1 VVAAAAGVA
10 ADRAIKEIG
19 VGVLKQ
25 LWVQVLL
32 AMLAGIALGHWWP
45 TLGADMKPLG
55 DAFIALIRMLI
66 APVIFCTVVHGVAAM
81 NDMRRVGRVA
91 LKALIYF
98 EVITTLALVLALIAV
113 NVLRPG
119 AGMHVAAHALDAQAV
134 SQYTAKAHAQG
145 VAQFLLDLIPTTFVD
160 AFAHT
165 EVLPV
170 LFVSVLFAAGLAA
183 CGERGRPVQELIE
196 SVRDV
201 FFRLVGI
208 VMWVAPL
215 GAFGSM
221 AFTVGRFG
229 TDSLIA
235 LVRLI
240 LTLYGVSAVFVIV
253 VFGAV
258 SWWCGFSL
266 WRLMGYLREEIVIV
280 AATTS
285 TETVL
290 PQLMRKLRALGCED
304 TVVGLV
310 VPTGYSFNLDGTCL
324 YLATVVVFLAQATDT
339 PLGLSDQ
346 LIILAVLLLTSK
358 GAAGVA
364 GAAFIVLAAT
374 LGSVGSI
381 PVASIALVLGIH
393 RLLAEALTFV
403 NLLGNSL
410 ATIVVARWEGA
421 LDREVLQRQI
431 GRHPVPA
438 NRERKS

>member
-1 VVAAAAGVA
+1 MLL
-10 ADRAIKEIG
+10 R
-19 VGVLKQ
+19 Q

-32 AMLAGIALGHWWP
+32 ATLAGIALGHWWP
-45 TLGADMKPLG
+45 QLGADMKPLG
-55 DAFIALIRMLI
+55 DAFIALVRMLI

-98 EVITTLALVLALIAV
+98 EVITTLALVIALSAV

-119 AGMHVAAHALDAQAV
+119 SGMHVIASSLDVQAV

-145 VAQFLLDLIPTTFVD
+145 VAQFLLDIIPATFVD
-160 AFAHT
+160 AFTRT
-165 EVLPV
+165 EVLPA

-183 CGERGRPVQELIE
+183 CGERGKPVRELIDSARE
-196 SVRDV
+196 V
-201 FFRLVGI
+201 FFRLVGF

-229 TDSLIA
+229 TGSLVA
-235 LVRLI
+235 LGRLI
-240 LTLYGVSAVFVIV
+240 LTLYGVSAVFVIL

-258 SWWCGFSL
+258 SWWCGISL
-266 WRLMGYLREEIVIV
+266 WRLLRYIREEIVIV

-290 PQLMRKLRALGCED
+290 PQLMRKLRALGCEEA
-304 TVVGLV
+304 VVGLV

-339 PLGLSDQ
+339 PLGLAAQ
-346 LIILAVLLLTSK
+346 LTILAVLLLTSK

-364 GAAFIVLAAT
+364 GAAFVVLAAT

-403 NLLGNSL
+403 NLVGNCL

-421 LDREVLQRQI
+421 LDHELLQRQI
-431 GRHPVPA
+431 GRRAAHTL
-438 NRERKS
+438 ETKT

>member
-1 VVAAAAGVA
+1 MTSDPAMTPPPARM
-10 ADRAIKEIG
+10 RAP
-19 VGVLKQ
+19 LYRQ

-32 AMLAGIALGHWWP
+32 ATLAGIALGHWRP
-45 TLGADMKPLG
+45 KLGADMKPLG
-55 DAFIALIRMLI
+55 DAFVALVRMLI

-98 EVITTLALVLALIAV
+98 EVITTVALLMALAAV
-113 NVLRPG
+113 NVLKPG
-119 AGMHVAAHALDAQAV
+119 SGMHVAANALDAAAV

-145 VAQFLLDLIPTTFVD
+145 VAQFLLDLIPATFVD

-170 LFVSVLFAAGLAA
+170 LLVSVLFAAGLAA
-183 CGERGRPVQELIE
+183 CGERGKPVKDVID
-196 SVRDV
+196 SVREV
-201 FFRLVGI
+201 FFRIVGL

-229 TDSLIA
+229 TDSLVA
-235 LVRLI
+235 LGRLI
-240 LTLYGVSAVFVIV
+240 LTLYGVSALFVMV

-258 SWWCGFSL
+258 SWWCGVSL
-266 WRLMGYLREEIVIV
+266 WRLLGYIREEIVIV

-339 PLGLSDQ
+339 PLGLGGQ
-346 LIILAVLLLTSK
+346 LTILAVLLLTSK

-364 GAAFIVLAAT
+364 GAAFVVLAAT

-403 NLLGNSL
+403 NLVGNCL
-410 ATIVVARWEGA
+410 ATLVVARWEGS
-421 LDREVLQRQI
+421 LDHEVLQRQI
-431 GRHPVPA
+431 GR
-438 NRERKS
+438 RR

>member
-1 VVAAAAGVA
+1 MFF
-10 ADRAIKEIG
+10 R
-19 VGVLKQ
+19 Q

-32 AMLAGIALGHWWP
+32 ATLAGIVLGHWWP
-45 TLGADMKPLG
+45 QLGADMKPLG
-55 DAFIALIRMLI
+55 DAFIALVRMLI

-98 EVITTLALVLALIAV
+98 EVITTLALVLALTAV
-113 NVLRPG
+113 NLLRPG
-119 AGMHVAAHALDAQAV
+119 AGMHVVAGALDAQAV

-145 VAQFLLDLIPTTFVD
+145 VAQFLLDIIPATFVD
-160 AFAHT
+160 AFTRT

-183 CGERGRPVQELIE
+183 CGERGKPVKELID
-196 SVRDV
+196 SVREV
-201 FFRLVGI
+201 FFRLVGF
-208 VMWVAPL
+208 VMWAAPL

-229 TDSLIA
+229 TGSLVA
-235 LVRLI
+235 LGRLI
-240 LTLYGVSAVFVIV
+240 LTLYGVSALFVV
-253 VFGAV
+253 TVFGAV
-258 SWWCGFSL
+258 SWWCGISL
-266 WRLMGYLREEIVIV
+266 WRLLGYIREEIVIV

-339 PLGLSDQ
+339 TLGLAGQ
-346 LIILAVLLLTSK
+346 LTILAVLLLTSK

-364 GAAFIVLAAT
+364 GAAFVVLAAT

-403 NLLGNSL
+403 NLVGNSL

-421 LDREVLQRQI
+421 LDQELLQRQI
-431 GRHPVPA
+431 GRRTAHTME
-438 NRERKS
+438 NRT

>member
-1 VVAAAAGVA
+1 MIF
-10 ADRAIKEIG
+10 R
-19 VGVLKQ
+19 Q
-25 LWVQVLL
+25 LWVQVLV
-32 AMLAGIALGHWWP
+32 ATVAGVALGHWWP
-45 TLGADMKPLG
+45 RLGADMKPLG

-66 APVIFCTVVHGVAAM
+66 APVIFCTVVHGVAAV

-91 LKALIYF
+91 LKALLYF
-98 EVITTLALVLALIAV
+98 EVVTTLALALALAAV
-113 NVLRPG
+113 NLLRPG
-119 AGMHVAAHALDAQAV
+119 SGMHVIAGALDVQAV

-145 VAQFLLDLIPTTFVD
+145 VAQFLLDIIPATFVD
-160 AFAHT
+160 AFART

-170 LFVSVLFAAGLAA
+170 LLVSVLFAAGLAA
-183 CGERGRPVQELIE
+183 CGERGKPLHAVIDG
-196 SVRDV
+196 VREV
-201 FFRLVGI
+201 FFRIVGF
-208 VMWVAPL
+208 VMWLAPL

-221 AFTVGRFG
+221 AFTIGRFG
-229 TDSLIA
+229 TGSLAA
-235 LVRLI
+235 LGRLI
-240 LTLYGVSAVFVIV
+240 LTLYGVSALFVIV

-258 SWWCGFSL
+258 AWWCGISL
-266 WRLMGYLREEIVIV
+266 WRLLGYLRDEIVVV

-290 PQLMRKLRALGCED
+290 PQLIRKLRALGCDEA
-304 TVVGLV
+304 VVGLV

-339 PLGLSDQ
+339 PLGLAGQ
-346 LIILAVLLLTSK
+346 LSILAVLLLTSK

-364 GAAFIVLAAT
+364 GAAFVVLAAT

-403 NLLGNSL
+403 NLVGNAL

-421 LDREVLQRQI
+421 LDHEVLQRQI
-431 GRHPVPA
+431 GRPA
-438 NRERKS
+438 LKLKETPI

>member
-1 VVAAAAGVA
+1 MLL
-10 ADRAIKEIG
+10 R
-19 VGVLKQ
+19 Q

-32 AMLAGIALGHWWP
+32 ATLAGIVLGHWWP
-45 TLGADMKPLG
+45 QLGADMKPLG
-55 DAFIALIRMLI
+55 DAFVALVRMLI

-91 LKALIYF
+91 LKALLYF
-98 EVITTLALVLALIAV
+98 EVITTLALVIALTAV
-113 NVLRPG
+113 NLLQPG
-119 AGMHVAAHALDAQAV
+119 SGMHVVASSLDVQAV

-145 VAQFLLDLIPTTFVD
+145 VAPFLLDIIPATFVE
-160 AFAHT
+160 AFTRT

-183 CGERGRPVQELIE
+183 CGERGSALKEVIDSARE
-196 SVRDV
+196 V
-201 FFRLVGI
+201 FFRLVGF

-229 TDSLIA
+229 TGSLVA
-235 LVRLI
+235 LGRLI
-240 LTLYGVSAVFVIV
+240 LTLYGVSALFVMV

-258 SWWCGFSL
+258 SWWCGISL
-266 WRLMGYLREEIVIV
+266 WRLLRYLREEIVIV

-290 PQLMRKLRALGCED
+290 PQLMRKLRALGCEEA
-304 TVVGLV
+304 VVGLV

-339 PLGLSDQ
+339 PLGLAGQ
-346 LIILAVLLLTSK
+346 LTILAVLLLTSK

-403 NLLGNSL
+403 NLVGNAL

-421 LDREVLQRQI
+421 LDRDALQRQI
-431 GRHPVPA
+431 GRRTPQ
-438 NRERKS
+438 

>member
-1 VVAAAAGVA
+1 VAVF
-10 ADRAIKEIG
+10 KS
-19 VGVLKQ
+19 

-45 TLGADMKPLG
+45 ALGADMKPLG
-55 DAFIALIRMLI
+55 DAFIALVRMLI

-98 EVITTLALVLALIAV
+98 EVITTLALVLAMAAV
-113 NVLRPG
+113 NLLKPG
-119 AGMHVAAHALDAQAV
+119 AGMHVVATGLDVQAV

-145 VAQFLLDLIPTTFVD
+145 VVQFLLDLIPATFMD
-160 AFAHT
+160 AFTHT

-183 CGERGRPVQELIE
+183 CGERGKAVTEVIDG
-196 SVRDV
+196 VREV
-201 FFRLVGI
+201 FFRLVGFI
-208 VMWVAPL
+208 MWVAPL

-229 TDSLIA
+229 TGSLIA
-235 LVRLI
+235 LGRLI

-258 SWWCGFSL
+258 SFWCGISL
-266 WRLMGYLREEIVIV
+266 WRLLGFIREEIVIV

-290 PQLMRKLRALGCED
+290 PQLMRKLRALGCEE

-339 PLGLSDQ
+339 ALGPAAQ
-346 LIILAVLLLTSK
+346 LTILAVLLLTSK

-364 GAAFIVLAAT
+364 GAAFVVLAAT
-374 LGSVGSI
+374 LSSVSSI

-403 NLLGNSL
+403 NLVGNTL
-410 ATIVVARWEGA
+410 ATIVVAQWEGA
-421 LDREVLQRQI
+421 LDHEVLKRYV
-431 GRHPVPA
+431 GRRPP
-438 NRERKS
+438 SS

>member
-1 VVAAAAGVA
+1 MRVF
-10 ADRAIKEIG
+10 
-19 VGVLKQ
+19 KQ

-32 AMLAGIALGHWWP
+32 ATLAGIALGYWRP
-45 TLGADMKPLG
+45 KLGADMKPLG

-98 EVITTLALVLALIAV
+98 EVITSVALVLALVAV
-113 NVLRPG
+113 NVLKPG
-119 AGMHVAAHALDAQAV
+119 TGMHVVASTLDVQAV
-134 SQYTAKAHAQG
+134 SQYIVKAHSQG
-145 VAQFLLDLIPTTFVD
+145 VAQFLLDIIPATFVD

-170 LFVSVLFAAGLAA
+170 LLVSVLFAAGLAA
-183 CGERGRPVQELIE
+183 CGERGRAVKDVID
-196 SVRDV
+196 SVREV
-201 FFRLVGI
+201 FFRIVGF

-215 GAFGSM
+215 GAFGAM

-229 TDSLIA
+229 TGSLVA
-235 LVRLI
+235 LGRLI
-240 LTLYGVSAVFVIV
+240 LTLYGVSAVFVVV

-258 SWWCGFSL
+258 SWWCGISL
-266 WRLMGYLREEIVIV
+266 WRLLRYIREEIVIV

-290 PQLMRKLRALGCED
+290 PQVMRKMRALGCED

-339 PLGLSDQ
+339 PLGLTEQ
-346 LIILAVLLLTSK
+346 LTILAVLLLTSK

-364 GAAFIVLAAT
+364 GAAFVVLAAT
-374 LGSVGSI
+374 LGSVGTI

-403 NLLGNSL
+403 NLVGNCL

-421 LDREVLQRQI
+421 LDERVLQGQI
-431 GRHPVPA
+431 GRGRVA
-438 NRERKS
+438 

>member
-1 VVAAAAGVA
+1 MAL
-10 ADRAIKEIG
+10 
-19 VGVLKQ
+19 LKQ

-32 AMLAGIALGHWWP
+32 ATIAGIAVGHWWP
-45 TLGADMKPLG
+45 QGGADMKPLG
-55 DAFIALIRMLI
+55 DAFIALVRMLI

-98 EVITTLALVLALIAV
+98 EVITSLALLIALAAV
-113 NVLRPG
+113 NLLKPG
-119 AGMHVAAHALDAQAV
+119 VGMHVAAAALDQQAV

-145 VAQFLLDLIPTTFVD
+145 VAQFLLDIIPSTFVD

-183 CGERGRPVQELIE
+183 CGERARPVQDVIDNLRE
-196 SVRDV
+196 V
-201 FFRLVGI
+201 FFRIVGF

-221 AFTVGRFG
+221 AFTIGRFG
-229 TDSLIA
+229 TSSLVA
-235 LVRLI
+235 LGRLI
-240 LTLYGVSAVFVIV
+240 LTLYGVSAIFVIV

-258 SWWCGFSL
+258 SWWCGISL
-266 WRLMGYLREEIVIV
+266 WRLLAYIREEIVIV

-290 PQLMRKLRALGCED
+290 PQVIRKMRALGCEE

-339 PLGLSDQ
+339 SLNLSAQ
-346 LIILAVLLLTSK
+346 LTILAVLLLTSK

-364 GAAFIVLAAT
+364 GAAFVVLAAT

-403 NLLGNSL
+403 NLVGNCL

-421 LDREVLQRQI
+421 LDRDVLQRQI
-431 GRHPVPA
+431 GRGLP
-438 NRERKS
+438 

>member
-1 VVAAAAGVA
+1 MT
-10 ADRAIKEIG
+10 IF
-19 VGVLKQ
+19 KQ

-32 AMLAGIALGHWWP
+32 ATLAGIALGHWWP
-45 TLGADMKPLG
+45 MLGADMKPLG

-91 LKALIYF
+91 LKALVYF
-98 EVITTLALVLALIAV
+98 EVITSVALVLALAAV
-113 NVLRPG
+113 NILKPG
-119 AGMHVAAHALDAQAV
+119 AGMHVAVNTLDVQAV
-134 SQYTAKAHAQG
+134 SQYTARAHAQG
-145 VAQFLLDLIPTTFVD
+145 VAQFLLDIIPATFVD
-160 AFAHT
+160 AFART

-170 LFVSVLFAAGLAA
+170 LLVSVLFAAGLAA
-183 CGERGRPVQELIE
+183 CGERGRAVQDVID
-196 SVRDV
+196 SVREV
-201 FFRLVGI
+201 FFRIVGL

-215 GAFGSM
+215 GAFGAM

-229 TDSLIA
+229 TGSLVA
-235 LVRLI
+235 LGRLI
-240 LTLYGVSAVFVIV
+240 LTLYGVSALFVVV

-258 SWWCGFSL
+258 SWWCGISL
-266 WRLMGYLREEIVIV
+266 WRLLGYIREEIVIV

-290 PQLMRKLRALGCED
+290 PQVMRKMRALGCED

-339 PLGLSDQ
+339 PLGVAGQ
-346 LIILAVLLLTSK
+346 LTILAVLLLTSK

-364 GAAFIVLAAT
+364 GAAFVVLAAT
-374 LGSVGSI
+374 LGSVGTI
-381 PVASIALVLGIH
+381 PIASIALVLGIH

-403 NLLGNSL
+403 NLVGNCL

-421 LDREVLQRQI
+421 LDQRQLQRQI
-431 GRHPVPA
+431 GRGTVA
-438 NRERKS
+438 ATVESGA

>member
-1 VVAAAAGVA
+1 M
-10 ADRAIKEIG
+10 RIF
-19 VGVLKQ
+19 KQ

-32 AMLAGIALGHWWP
+32 ATLAGIALGYWRP
-45 TLGADMKPLG
+45 KLGAEMKPLG

-98 EVITTLALVLALIAV
+98 EVITSVALLLALVAV
-113 NVLRPG
+113 NVLKPG
-119 AGMHVAAHALDAQAV
+119 TGMHVVASTLDVQAV
-134 SQYTAKAHAQG
+134 SQYIVKAHSQG
-145 VAQFLLDLIPTTFVD
+145 VAQFLLDIIPATFVD

-170 LFVSVLFAAGLAA
+170 LLVSVLFAAGLAA
-183 CGERGRPVQELIE
+183 CGERGQAVKDVID
-196 SVRDV
+196 SVREV
-201 FFRLVGI
+201 FFRIVGF

-215 GAFGSM
+215 GAFGAM

-229 TDSLIA
+229 TGSLVA
-235 LVRLI
+235 LGRLI
-240 LTLYGVSAVFVIV
+240 LTLYGVSAIFVVV

-258 SWWCGFSL
+258 SWWCGISL
-266 WRLMGYLREEIVIV
+266 WRLLRYIREEIVIV

-290 PQLMRKLRALGCED
+290 PQVMRKMRALGCED

-339 PLGLSDQ
+339 PLGLTEQ
-346 LIILAVLLLTSK
+346 LTILAVLLLTSK

-364 GAAFIVLAAT
+364 GAAFVVLAAT
-374 LGSVGSI
+374 LGSVGTI

-403 NLLGNSL
+403 NLVGNCL

-421 LDREVLQRQI
+421 LDERVLQGQI
-431 GRHPVPA
+431 GRGRVA
-438 NRERKS
+438 

>member
-1 VVAAAAGVA
+1 MFL
-10 ADRAIKEIG
+10 R
-19 VGVLKQ
+19 Q

-32 AMLAGIALGHWWP
+32 ATLAGIVLGHWWP
-45 TLGADMKPLG
+45 QLGADLKPLG
-55 DAFIALIRMLI
+55 DAFIALVRMLI

-91 LKALIYF
+91 LKALVWF
-98 EVITTLALVLALIAV
+98 EAITTLALVFALVAV
-113 NVLRPG
+113 NLLRPG
-119 AGMHVAAHALDAQAV
+119 SGMHVVASALDVQTV

-145 VAQFLLDLIPTTFVD
+145 IAQFLLDIIPATFME
-160 AFAHT
+160 AFTRT

-183 CGERGRPVQELIE
+183 CGDRGRPVTDLID
-196 SVRDV
+196 SVREV
-201 FFRLVGI
+201 FFRLVGF

-229 TDSLIA
+229 TGSLVA
-235 LVRLI
+235 LGRLI
-240 LTLYGVSAVFVIV
+240 LTLYGVSAVFVVV

-258 SWWCGFSL
+258 SWWCGISL
-266 WRLMGYLREEIVIV
+266 WRLLGYLREEIIIV

-290 PQLMRKLRALGCED
+290 PQLMRKLRALGCEE

-339 PLGLSDQ
+339 PLALAGQ
-346 LIILAVLLLTSK
+346 LTILAVLLLTSK

-364 GAAFIVLAAT
+364 GAAFVVLAGT

-381 PVASIALVLGIH
+381 PVSAIALVLGIH

-403 NLLGNSL
+403 NLIGNCL
-410 ATIVVARWEGA
+410 ATLVVARWEGA
-421 LDREVLQRQI
+421 LDREMLQRRV
-431 GRHPVPA
+431 GRRALHA
-438 NRERKS
+438 LESGT

>member
-1 VVAAAAGVA
+1 M
-10 ADRAIKEIG
+10 KEIG

-45 TLGADMKPLG
+45 KLGADMKPLG

-98 EVITTLALVLALIAV
+98 EVITTLALVLALVAV

-119 AGMHVAAHALDAQAV
+119 AGMHVAAHSLDAQAV

-145 VAQFLLDLIPTTFVD
+145 VAQFLLEIIPTTFVD

-183 CGERGRPVQELIE
+183 CGERGRPVQELID
-196 SVRDV
+196 SVREV

-229 TDSLIA
+229 TDSLVA
-235 LVRLI
+235 LARLI

-258 SWWCGFSL
+258 SWWCGISL
-266 WRLMGYLREEIVIV
+266 WRLMGYIREEIVIV

-339 PLGLSDQ
+339 TLGLSDQ
-346 LIILAVLLLTSK
+346 LIILGVLLLTSK

-364 GAAFIVLAAT
+364 GAAFVVLAAT

-403 NLLGNSL
+403 NLVGNSL

-421 LDREVLQRQI
+421 LEQDVLQRQI
-431 GRHPVPA
+431 GRHALPA
-438 NRERKS
+438 LKETK

>member
-1 VVAAAAGVA
+1 MAVF
-10 ADRAIKEIG
+10 
-19 VGVLKQ
+19 KQ

-32 AMLAGIALGHWWP
+32 ATLAGIALGHWDP
-45 TLGADMKPLG
+45 KLGADMKPLG
-55 DAFIALIRMLI
+55 DAFVALVRMLI
-66 APVIFCTVVHGVAAM
+66 APVIFCTVVHGVSAM

-91 LKALIYF
+91 LKALVYF
-98 EVITTLALVLALIAV
+98 EVITTVALVVALTAV
-113 NVLRPG
+113 NLLKPG
-119 AGMHVAAHALDAQAV
+119 AGMHVAANALDIQSV

-145 VAQFLLDLIPTTFVD
+145 VAQFLLDIIPSTFVD

-183 CGERGRPVQELIE
+183 CGERGKPVKDLIDG
-196 SVRDV
+196 VREV
-201 FFRLVGI
+201 FFRIVGL

-215 GAFGSM
+215 GAFGSI

-229 TDSLIA
+229 TGSLVA
-235 LVRLI
+235 LGRLI
-240 LTLYGVSAVFVIV
+240 LTLYGVSALFVVV

-258 SWWCGFSL
+258 SWWCGISL
-266 WRLMGYLREEIVIV
+266 WRLLVYIRDEIVIV

-290 PQLMRKLRALGCED
+290 PQVIRKMRALGCED

-339 PLGLSDQ
+339 PLDLSAQ
-346 LIILAVLLLTSK
+346 LVILAVLLLTSK

-364 GAAFIVLAAT
+364 GAAFVVLAAT
-374 LGSVGSI
+374 LGSVGNI

-403 NLLGNSL
+403 NLVGNCL

-421 LDREVLQRQI
+421 LDREALLRHI
-431 GRHPVPA
+431 GRQ
-438 NRERKS
+438 ST

>member
-1 VVAAAAGVA
+1 MFF
-10 ADRAIKEIG
+10 R
-19 VGVLKQ
+19 Q

-32 AMLAGIALGHWWP
+32 ATLAGIALGHWWP
-45 TLGADMKPLG
+45 QFGAAMKPLG
-55 DAFIALIRMLI
+55 DAFIALVRMLI
-66 APVIFCTVVHGVAAM
+66 APVIFCTVVHGVTAM

-98 EVITTLALVLALIAV
+98 EVITTLALVMALTAV

-119 AGMHVAAHALDAQAV
+119 SGMHVIASALDVQAV

-145 VAQFLLDLIPTTFVD
+145 VAQFLLDIIPATFVD
-160 AFAHT
+160 AFTRT

-170 LFVSVLFAAGLAA
+170 LFVSVLFAAALAA
-183 CGERGRPVQELIE
+183 CGERGKPLEELID
-196 SVRDV
+196 SVREV
-201 FFRLVGI
+201 FFRLVGL

-229 TDSLIA
+229 TGSLVA
-235 LVRLI
+235 LGRLI
-240 LTLYGVSAVFVIV
+240 LTLYAVSALFVVI

-258 SWWCGFSL
+258 SWWCGISL
-266 WRLMGYLREEIVIV
+266 WRLLGYIREEIVIV

-324 YLATVVVFLAQATDT
+324 YLGTVVVFLAQATDT
-339 PLGLSDQ
+339 PLGLGGQ
-346 LIILAVLLLTSK
+346 LTLLAVLLLTSK

-364 GAAFIVLAAT
+364 GAAFVVLAAT
-374 LGSVGSI
+374 IGSVGSI

-403 NLLGNSL
+403 NLVGNSL

-421 LDREVLQRQI
+421 LDQELLQRQI
-431 GRHPVPA
+431 GRHTA
-438 NRERKS
+438 RITETGT

>member
-1 VVAAAAGVA
+1 MA
-10 ADRAIKEIG
+10 
-19 VGVLKQ
+19 LFKQ

-32 AMLAGIALGHWWP
+32 ATLAGIALGHWWP
-45 TLGADMKPLG
+45 QLGADMKPLG

-98 EVITTLALVLALIAV
+98 EVITSLALVLALVAV
-113 NVLRPG
+113 NVLKPG
-119 AGMHVAAHALDAQAV
+119 SGMHVAANALDVQAV
-134 SQYTAKAHAQG
+134 SQYTARAHAQG
-145 VAQFLLDLIPTTFVD
+145 VAQFLLDIIPATFVD

-165 EVLPV
+165 EVPPV
-170 LFVSVLFAAGLAA
+170 LLVSVLFAAGLAA
-183 CGERGRPVQELIE
+183 CGERGRAVKEVIDSARE
-196 SVRDV
+196 V
-201 FFRLVGI
+201 FFRIVGL

-229 TDSLIA
+229 TGSLVA
-235 LVRLI
+235 LGRLI
-240 LTLYGVSAVFVIV
+240 LTLYGVSALFVVV

-258 SWWCGFSL
+258 SWWCGISL
-266 WRLMGYLREEIVIV
+266 WRLLRYIREEIVIV

-290 PQLMRKLRALGCED
+290 PQVMRKMRALGCED

-339 PLGLSDQ
+339 ALGLAAQ
-346 LIILAVLLLTSK
+346 LTILAVLLVTSK

-364 GAAFIVLAAT
+364 GAAFVVLAAT
-374 LGSVGSI
+374 LASVGTI

-403 NLLGNSL
+403 NLVGNCL

-421 LDREVLQRQI
+421 LDRDALQRQI
-431 GRHPVPA
+431 GRGAAATVESRA
-438 NRERKS
+438 

>member
-1 VVAAAAGVA
+1 MTSDLAMTPAPVRVPLY
-10 ADRAIKEIG
+10 R
-19 VGVLKQ
+19 Q

-32 AMLAGIALGHWWP
+32 ATLAGIALGHWRP
-45 TLGADMKPLG
+45 QLGADMKPLG

-98 EVITTLALVLALIAV
+98 EVITTVALLMALAAV
-113 NVLRPG
+113 NLVKPG
-119 AGMHVAAHALDAQAV
+119 AGMHVAANALDAAAV

-145 VAQFLLDLIPTTFVD
+145 VAQFLLDLIPATFVD

-170 LFVSVLFAAGLAA
+170 LLVSVLFAAGLAA
-183 CGERGRPVQELIE
+183 CGERGKPVQEVIDG
-196 SVRDV
+196 VREV
-201 FFRLVGI
+201 FFRIVGL

-221 AFTVGRFG
+221 AFTVGHFG
-229 TDSLIA
+229 TGSLVA
-235 LVRLI
+235 LGRLI
-240 LTLYGVSAVFVIV
+240 LTLYGISALFVIV

-258 SWWCGFSL
+258 SWWCGVSL
-266 WRLMGYLREEIVIV
+266 WRLLGYIREEIVIV

-339 PLGLSDQ
+339 PLGLAGQ
-346 LIILAVLLLTSK
+346 LTILAVLLLTSK

-364 GAAFIVLAAT
+364 GAAFVVLAAT
-374 LGSVGSI
+374 LGAVGSI

-403 NLLGNSL
+403 NLVGNCL
-410 ATIVVARWEGA
+410 ATLVVARWEGS
-421 LDREVLQRQI
+421 LDHEVLQRQI
-431 GRHPVPA
+431 GRRP
-438 NRERKS
+438 

>member
-1 VVAAAAGVA
+1 MTSDPATAPVPA
-10 ADRAIKEIG
+10 RTP
-19 VGVLKQ
+19 LYRQ

-32 AMLAGIALGHWWP
+32 ATIAGIALGHWRP
-45 TLGADMKPLG
+45 KLGADMKPLG
-55 DAFIALIRMLI
+55 DAFIALVRMLI

-98 EVITTLALVLALIAV
+98 EVITTLALLMALAAV
-113 NVLRPG
+113 NLFKPG
-119 AGMHVAAHALDAQAV
+119 AGMHVAANALDAAAV

-145 VAQFLLDLIPTTFVD
+145 VAQFLLDLIPATFVD
-160 AFAHT
+160 AFTHT

-170 LFVSVLFAAGLAA
+170 LVVSVLFAAGLAA
-183 CGERGRPVQELIE
+183 CGERGKPVKDVID
-196 SVRDV
+196 SVREV
-201 FFRLVGI
+201 FFRIVGL

-229 TDSLIA
+229 TDTLVA
-235 LVRLI
+235 LGRLI
-240 LTLYGVSAVFVIV
+240 LTLYGVSALFVLV

-258 SWWCGFSL
+258 SWWCGVSL
-266 WRLMGYLREEIVIV
+266 WRLLGYIREEIVIV

-339 PLGLSDQ
+339 PLGLGGQ
-346 LIILAVLLLTSK
+346 LTILAVLLLTSK

-364 GAAFIVLAAT
+364 GAAFVVLAAT

-403 NLLGNSL
+403 NLVGNCL
-410 ATIVVARWEGA
+410 ATLVVARWEGS
-421 LDREVLQRQI
+421 LDHEVLQRQI
-431 GRHPVPA
+431 GRRP
-438 NRERKS
+438 

>member
-1 VVAAAAGVA
+1 MTNDPAMPPVPARTPLYG
-10 ADRAIKEIG
+10 
-19 VGVLKQ
+19 Q

-32 AMLAGIALGHWWP
+32 ATVAGIALGHWRP
-45 TLGADMKPLG
+45 KLGADMKPLG
-55 DAFIALIRMLI
+55 DAFVALVRMLI

-98 EVITTLALVLALIAV
+98 EVITTVALLMALAAV
-113 NVLRPG
+113 NLFKPG
-119 AGMHVAAHALDAQAV
+119 AGMHVAANALDAAAV

-145 VAQFLLDLIPTTFVD
+145 VAQFLLDLIPATFVD
-160 AFAHT
+160 AFTHT

-170 LFVSVLFAAGLAA
+170 LVVSVLFAAGLAA
-183 CGERGRPVQELIE
+183 CGERGKPVKDVID
-196 SVRDV
+196 SVREV
-201 FFRLVGI
+201 FFRIVGL

-221 AFTVGRFG
+221 AYTVGRFG
-229 TDSLIA
+229 TDTLVA
-235 LVRLI
+235 LGRLI
-240 LTLYGVSAVFVIV
+240 LTLYGVSALFVLV

-258 SWWCGFSL
+258 SWWCGVSL
-266 WRLMGYLREEIVIV
+266 WRLLGYIREEIVIV

-339 PLGLSDQ
+339 PLALGGQ
-346 LIILAVLLLTSK
+346 LTILAVLLLTSK

-364 GAAFIVLAAT
+364 GAAFVVLAAT

-403 NLLGNSL
+403 NLVGNCL
-410 ATIVVARWEGA
+410 ATLVVARWEGS

-431 GRHPVPA
+431 GRRPRRGGHSSVT
-438 NRERKS
+438 

>member
-1 VVAAAAGVA
+1 MGMAL
-10 ADRAIKEIG
+10 
-19 VGVLKQ
+19 LKQ

-32 AMLAGIALGHWWP
+32 ATLAGIALGHWWP
-45 TLGADMKPLG
+45 QLGADMKPLG
-55 DAFIALIRMLI
+55 DAFIALVRMLI
-66 APVIFCTVVHGVAAM
+66 APVIFCTVVHGVSAM

-91 LKALIYF
+91 LKALLYF
-98 EVITTLALVLALIAV
+98 ELITTLALIVALAAV
-113 NVLRPG
+113 NLLKPG
-119 AGMHVAAHALDAQAV
+119 AGMHVVAKALDVQSV

-145 VAQFLLDLIPTTFVD
+145 IAQFLLDIIPSTFVD

-170 LFVSVLFAAGLAA
+170 LFVSVLFAAALAA
-183 CGERGRPVQELIE
+183 CGERGKPLKDLIDSARE
-196 SVRDV
+196 V
-201 FFRLVGI
+201 FFRIVGL
-208 VMWVAPL
+208 VMWFAPL

-229 TDSLIA
+229 TDSLVA
-235 LVRLI
+235 LGRLI
-240 LTLYGVSAVFVIV
+240 LTLYGVSALFVMV

-258 SWWCGFSL
+258 SWWCGISL
-266 WRLMGYLREEIVIV
+266 WRLLGYIREEIVIV

-290 PQLMRKLRALGCED
+290 PQVIRKMRALGCED

-339 PLGLSDQ
+339 PLGLSGQ
-346 LIILAVLLLTSK
+346 LAILAVLLLTSK

-364 GAAFIVLAAT
+364 GAAFVVLAAT
-374 LGSVGSI
+374 LGSVGNI

-403 NLLGNSL
+403 NLVGNCL

-421 LDREVLQRQI
+421 LDREVLQRQV
-431 GRHPVPA
+431 GRH
-438 NRERKS
+438 

>member
-1 VVAAAAGVA
+1 MFL
-10 ADRAIKEIG
+10 R
-19 VGVLKQ
+19 Q

-32 AMLAGIALGHWWP
+32 ATLAGIVLGHWWP
-45 TLGADMKPLG
+45 QLGADLKPLG
-55 DAFIALIRMLI
+55 DAFIALVRMLI

-91 LKALIYF
+91 LKALVWF
-98 EVITTLALVLALIAV
+98 EAITTLALVFALVAV
-113 NVLRPG
+113 NLLRPG
-119 AGMHVAAHALDAQAV
+119 SGMHVVASALDVQTV

-145 VAQFLLDLIPTTFVD
+145 IAQFLLDIIPATFME
-160 AFAHT
+160 AFTRT

-183 CGERGRPVQELIE
+183 CGDRGRPVTDLID
-196 SVRDV
+196 SVREV
-201 FFRLVGI
+201 FFRLVGF

-229 TDSLIA
+229 TGSLVA
-235 LVRLI
+235 LGRLI
-240 LTLYGVSAVFVIV
+240 LTLYGVSAVFVVV

-258 SWWCGFSL
+258 SWWCGISL
-266 WRLMGYLREEIVIV
+266 WRLLGYLREEIIIV

-290 PQLMRKLRALGCED
+290 PQLMRKLRALGCEE

-339 PLGLSDQ
+339 PLALAGQ
-346 LIILAVLLLTSK
+346 LTILAVLLLTSK

-364 GAAFIVLAAT
+364 GAAFVVLAAT

-381 PVASIALVLGIH
+381 PVSAIALVLGIH

-403 NLLGNSL
+403 NLIGNCL
-410 ATIVVARWEGA
+410 ATLVVARWEGA
-421 LDREVLQRQI
+421 LDREMLQRRV
-431 GRHPVPA
+431 GRRALHA
-438 NRERKS
+438 LESGT

>member
-1 VVAAAAGVA
+1 MIPEPRPG
-10 ADRAIKEIG
+10 RPRFGILG
-19 VGVLKQ
+19 Q
-25 LWVQVLL
+25 LWFQVL
-32 AMLAGIALGHWWP
+32 AGTVLGVALGHFAP
-45 TLGADMKPLG
+45 ALGANMKPFG
-55 DAFIALIRMLI
+55 DAFIALVRMLI

-98 EVITTLALVLALIAV
+98 EAITTLALVLALAAV
-113 NVLRPG
+113 NLLKPG
-119 AGMHVAAHALDAQAV
+119 SGMHVATGALDAQAV

-145 VAQFLLDLIPTTFVD
+145 VAQFLLDVIPATFAE
-160 AFAHT
+160 AFTRT

-183 CGERGRPVQELIE
+183 SGERGRPAMAVIDSFRE
-196 SVRDV
+196 V
-201 FFRLVGI
+201 FFRLVGFI
-208 VMWVAPL
+208 MWVAPL

-229 TDSLIA
+229 TGSLVA
-235 LVRLI
+235 LARLI
-240 LTLYGVSAVFVIV
+240 LTLYGVSAVFVLV

-258 SWWCGFSL
+258 SWWCGISL
-266 WRLMGYLREEIVIV
+266 WRLMRYIREEIVIV

-290 PQLMRKLRALGCED
+290 PQLMRKLRALGCEEA
-304 TVVGLV
+304 VVGLV

-339 PLGLSDQ
+339 TLGLAGQ
-346 LIILAVLLLTSK
+346 LTILAVLLLTSK

-364 GAAFIVLAAT
+364 GAAFVVLAAT

-403 NLLGNSL
+403 NLVGNSL

-421 LDREVLQRQI
+421 LDEEVLQRQI
-431 GRHPVPA
+431 GR
-438 NRERKS
+438 

>member
-1 VVAAAAGVA
+1 MA
-10 ADRAIKEIG
+10 
-19 VGVLKQ
+19 LFKQ

-32 AMLAGIALGHWWP
+32 ATLAGIALGHWWP
-45 TLGADMKPLG
+45 RLGADMKPLG

-91 LKALIYF
+91 LKALVYF
-98 EVITTLALVLALIAV
+98 EVITSVALVLALAAV
-113 NVLRPG
+113 NIFKPG
-119 AGMHVAAHALDAQAV
+119 SGMHVVAQTLDVQAV
-134 SQYTAKAHAQG
+134 SQYTARAHAQG
-145 VAQFLLDLIPTTFVD
+145 VAQFFLDIIPATFVD

-170 LFVSVLFAAGLAA
+170 LLVSVLFAAGLAA
-183 CGERGRPVQELIE
+183 CGERGRPLQAVID
-196 SVRDV
+196 SVREV
-201 FFRLVGI
+201 FFRIVGF

-229 TDSLIA
+229 TGSLVA
-235 LVRLI
+235 LGRLI
-240 LTLYGVSAVFVIV
+240 LTLYGVSAVFVVV

-258 SWWCGFSL
+258 SWWCGISL
-266 WRLMGYLREEIVIV
+266 WRLLGYIREEIVIV

-290 PQLMRKLRALGCED
+290 PQVMRKMRALGCED

-339 PLGLSDQ
+339 PLGLAGQ
-346 LIILAVLLLTSK
+346 LTILAVLLLTSK

-364 GAAFIVLAAT
+364 GAAFVVLAAT
-374 LGSVGSI
+374 LGSVGTI

-403 NLLGNSL
+403 NLVGNCL

-421 LDREVLQRQI
+421 LDRGMLQGQI
-431 GRHPVPA
+431 GRRAVA
-438 NRERKS
+438 VTGEETRA

>member
-1 VVAAAAGVA
+1 MFL
-10 ADRAIKEIG
+10 R
-19 VGVLKQ
+19 Q

-32 AMLAGIALGHWWP
+32 ATLAGIVLGHGWP
-45 TLGADMKPLG
+45 QLGTDMKPLG
-55 DAFIALIRMLI
+55 DAFIALVRMLI

-98 EVITTLALVLALIAV
+98 EVITTLALVIALTAV
-113 NVLRPG
+113 NVLQPG
-119 AGMHVAAHALDAQAV
+119 SGMHVIASTLDVQAV

-145 VAQFLLDLIPTTFVD
+145 VAQFLLDIIPATFVD
-160 AFAHT
+160 AFTRT

-183 CGERGRPVQELIE
+183 CGERGKPVQEVID
-196 SVRDV
+196 SVREV
-201 FFRLVGI
+201 FFRLVGF
-208 VMWVAPL
+208 VMWAAPL

-229 TDSLIA
+229 TGSLVA
-235 LVRLI
+235 LGRLV

-258 SWWCGFSL
+258 SWWCGISL
-266 WRLMGYLREEIVIV
+266 WRLLRYIREEIVIV

-290 PQLMRKLRALGCED
+290 PQLMRKLRALGCEEA
-304 TVVGLV
+304 VVGLV

-339 PLGLSDQ
+339 PLGLGGQ
-346 LIILAVLLLTSK
+346 LVILAVLLLTSK

-364 GAAFIVLAAT
+364 GAAFVVLAAT
-374 LGSVGSI
+374 LGSVGTI
-381 PVASIALVLGIH
+381 PVGSIALVLGIH

-403 NLLGNSL
+403 NLVGNSL

-421 LDREVLQRQI
+421 LDEELLQRQI
-431 GRHPVPA
+431 GRRAVHTMET
-438 NRERKS
+438 RT

>member
-1 VVAAAAGVA
+1 MASAPA
-10 ADRAIKEIG
+10 RSP
-19 VGVLKQ
+19 LYRQ
-25 LWVQVLL
+25 LWLQVLL
-32 AMLAGIALGHWWP
+32 ATLAGIALGHWRP
-45 TLGADMKPLG
+45 KLGADMKPLG

-91 LKALIYF
+91 LKALVYF
-98 EVITTLALVLALIAV
+98 EVITTVALVMALAAV
-113 NVLRPG
+113 NLLKPG
-119 AGMHVAAHALDAQAV
+119 SGMHVAANTLDAAAV

-145 VAQFLLDLIPTTFVD
+145 VAQFLLDLIPATFVD

-170 LFVSVLFAAGLAA
+170 LLVSVLFAAGLAA
-183 CGERGRPVQELIE
+183 CGERGKPVTDLIDSARE
-196 SVRDV
+196 V
-201 FFRLVGI
+201 FFRIVGL
-208 VMWVAPL
+208 VMWVAPI
-215 GAFGSM
+215 GAFGAM
-221 AFTVGRFG
+221 AFTIGRFG
-229 TDSLIA
+229 TGSLVA
-235 LVRLI
+235 LGRLI
-240 LTLYGVSAVFVIV
+240 LTLYGVSALFVIV

-258 SWWCGFSL
+258 SWWCGVSL
-266 WRLMGYLREEIVIV
+266 WRLLGYIREEIVIV

-290 PQLMRKLRALGCED
+290 PQLMRKLRALGCEE

-339 PLGLSDQ
+339 PLALGAQ
-346 LIILAVLLLTSK
+346 LTILAVLLLTSK

-364 GAAFIVLAAT
+364 GAAFVVLAAT

-381 PVASIALVLGIH
+381 PVTSIALVLGIH

-403 NLLGNSL
+403 NLVGNCL
-410 ATIVVARWEGA
+410 ATLVVARWEGS
-421 LDREVLQRQI
+421 LDHEVLRRQI
-431 GRHPVPA
+431 GRRSAPA
-438 NRERKS
+438 AVEVRT

>member
-1 VVAAAAGVA
+1 
-10 ADRAIKEIG
+10 
-19 VGVLKQ
+19 
-25 LWVQVLL
+25 
-32 AMLAGIALGHWWP
+32 M
-45 TLGADMKPLG
+45 
-55 DAFIALIRMLI
+55 
-66 APVIFCTVVHGVAAM
+66 
-81 NDMRRVGRVA
+81 
-91 LKALIYF
+91 
-98 EVITTLALVLALIAV
+98 
-113 NVLRPG
+113 
-119 AGMHVAAHALDAQAV
+119 
-134 SQYTAKAHAQG
+134 
-145 VAQFLLDLIPTTFVD
+145 D

-183 CGERGRPVQELIE
+183 CGDRGKPVKDLID
-196 SVRDV
+196 SVREV
-201 FFRLVGI
+201 FFRIVGL
-208 VMWVAPL
+208 VMWVAPV

-229 TDSLIA
+229 TASLVA
-235 LVRLI
+235 LARLI

-258 SWWCGFSL
+258 SWWCGISL
-266 WRLMGYLREEIVIV
+266 WRLLVYIRDEIVIV

-290 PQLMRKLRALGCED
+290 PQVIRKMHALGCED

-339 PLGLSDQ
+339 PLGLGAQ
-346 LIILAVLLLTSK
+346 LAILAVLLLTSK

-364 GAAFIVLAAT
+364 GAAFVVLAAT
-374 LGSVGSI
+374 LGSVGNI
-381 PVASIALVLGIH
+381 PVASIALVLGVH

-403 NLLGNSL
+403 NLVGNCL

-431 GRHPVPA
+431 GRQ
-438 NRERKS
+438 S

>member
-1 VVAAAAGVA
+1 MRVF
-10 ADRAIKEIG
+10 
-19 VGVLKQ
+19 KQ

-32 AMLAGIALGHWWP
+32 ATLAGIALGYWRP
-45 TLGADMKPLG
+45 KLGADMKPLG

-98 EVITTLALVLALIAV
+98 EVITSVALVLALVAV
-113 NVLRPG
+113 NVLKPG
-119 AGMHVAAHALDAQAV
+119 TGMHVVASTLDVQAV
-134 SQYTAKAHAQG
+134 SQYIVKAHSQG
-145 VAQFLLDLIPTTFVD
+145 VAQFLLDIIPATFVD

-170 LFVSVLFAAGLAA
+170 LLVSVLFAAGLAA
-183 CGERGRPVQELIE
+183 CGERGRAVKDVID
-196 SVRDV
+196 SVREV
-201 FFRLVGI
+201 FFRIVGF

-215 GAFGSM
+215 GAFGAM

-229 TDSLIA
+229 TGSLVA
-235 LVRLI
+235 LGRLI
-240 LTLYGVSAVFVIV
+240 FTLYGVSAIFVVV

-258 SWWCGFSL
+258 SWWCGISL
-266 WRLMGYLREEIVIV
+266 WRLLRYIREEIVIV

-290 PQLMRKLRALGCED
+290 PQVMRKMRALGCED

-339 PLGLSDQ
+339 PLGLTGQ
-346 LIILAVLLLTSK
+346 LTILAVLLLTSK

-364 GAAFIVLAAT
+364 GAAFVVLAAT
-374 LGSVGSI
+374 LGSVGTI
-381 PVASIALVLGIH
+381 PLASIALVLGIH

-403 NLLGNSL
+403 NLVGNCL

-421 LDREVLQRQI
+421 LDERVLQGQI
-431 GRHPVPA
+431 GRGKVA
-438 NRERKS
+438 

>member
-1 VVAAAAGVA
+1 
-10 ADRAIKEIG
+10 
-19 VGVLKQ
+19 LKQ

-32 AMLAGIALGHWWP
+32 ATLAGIALGHWWP
-45 TLGADMKPLG
+45 KLGADMKPLA

-91 LKALIYF
+91 LKALVYF
-98 EVITTLALVLALIAV
+98 EVITSVALLLALAAV
-113 NVLRPG
+113 NVFKPG
-119 AGMHVAAHALDAQAV
+119 SGMHVAANALDIQAV
-134 SQYTAKAHAQG
+134 SQYTTRAHAQG
-145 VAQFLLDLIPTTFVD
+145 IAQFFLDIIPATFVD

-170 LFVSVLFAAGLAA
+170 LLVSVLFAAGLAA
-183 CGERGRPVQELIE
+183 CGERGRAVKDVID
-196 SVRDV
+196 SVREV
-201 FFRLVGI
+201 FFRIVGF

-229 TDSLIA
+229 TDSLVA
-235 LVRLI
+235 LGRLI
-240 LTLYGVSAVFVIV
+240 LTLYGVSALFVVV

-258 SWWCGFSL
+258 SWWCGISL
-266 WRLMGYLREEIVIV
+266 WRLLGYIREEIVIV

-339 PLGLSDQ
+339 PLGLMGQ
-346 LIILAVLLLTSK
+346 LSILAVLLLTSK

-364 GAAFIVLAAT
+364 GAAFVVLAAT

-403 NLLGNSL
+403 NLVGNCL
-410 ATIVVARWEGA
+410 ASIVVARWEGA
-421 LDREVLQRQI
+421 LDREALQRQI
-431 GRHPVPA
+431 GRRRLA
-438 NRERKS
+438 ATAERQA

>member
-1 VVAAAAGVA
+1 M
-10 ADRAIKEIG
+10 
-19 VGVLKQ
+19 
-25 LWVQVLL
+25 QVLL
-32 AMLAGIALGHWWP
+32 ATLAGIALGHWWP
-45 TLGADMKPLG
+45 KLGADMKPLG

-98 EVITTLALVLALIAV
+98 EVITSVALVLALVAV
-113 NVLRPG
+113 NVLKPG
-119 AGMHVAAHALDAQAV
+119 SGMHVAANALDVQSV
-134 SQYTAKAHAQG
+134 SQYTARAHAQG
-145 VAQFLLDLIPTTFVD
+145 IAQFFLDIIPATFVD

-170 LFVSVLFAAGLAA
+170 LLVSVLFAAGLAA
-183 CGERGRPVQELIE
+183 CGERGAALTAVIDSARE
-196 SVRDV
+196 V
-201 FFRLVGI
+201 FFRIVGF

-215 GAFGSM
+215 GAFGAM

-235 LVRLI
+235 LGRLI
-240 LTLYGVSAVFVIV
+240 LTLYGVSALFVVV

-258 SWWCGFSL
+258 SWWCGISL
-266 WRLMGYLREEIVIV
+266 WRLLGYIREEIVIV

-290 PQLMRKLRALGCED
+290 PQVMRKMRALGCED

-339 PLGLSDQ
+339 ALGLAAQ
-346 LIILAVLLLTSK
+346 LTMLAVLLLTSK

-364 GAAFIVLAAT
+364 GAAFVVLAAT
-374 LGSVGSI
+374 LGSVGTI

-403 NLLGNSL
+403 NLVGNCL

-421 LDREVLQRQI
+421 LDRDVLQRQI
-431 GRHPVPA
+431 GRRSLAATVA
-438 NRERKS
+438 SRA

>member
-1 VVAAAAGVA
+1 MA
-10 ADRAIKEIG
+10 
-19 VGVLKQ
+19 LFKQ

-32 AMLAGIALGHWWP
+32 ATLAGIALGHWWP
-45 TLGADMKPLG
+45 QLGADMKPLG

-91 LKALIYF
+91 LKALVYF
-98 EVITTLALVLALIAV
+98 ELITSLALVLALAAV
-113 NVLRPG
+113 NIFKPG
-119 AGMHVAAHALDAQAV
+119 SGMHVVAQTLDVQAV
-134 SQYTAKAHAQG
+134 SQYTARAHAQG
-145 VAQFLLDLIPTTFVD
+145 VAQFFLDIIPATFVD

-170 LFVSVLFAAGLAA
+170 LLVSVLFAAGLAA
-183 CGERGRPVQELIE
+183 CGERGRPLQAVID
-196 SVRDV
+196 SVREV
-201 FFRLVGI
+201 FFRIVGF

-229 TDSLIA
+229 TGSLVA
-235 LVRLI
+235 LGRLI
-240 LTLYGVSAVFVIV
+240 LTLYGVSAVFVVV

-258 SWWCGFSL
+258 SWWCGISL
-266 WRLMGYLREEIVIV
+266 WRLLAYIREEIVIV

-290 PQLMRKLRALGCED
+290 PQVMRKMRALGCED

-339 PLGLSDQ
+339 ALGLAGQ
-346 LIILAVLLLTSK
+346 LTILAVLLLTSK

-364 GAAFIVLAAT
+364 GAAFVVLAAT
-374 LGSVGSI
+374 LGSVGTI

-403 NLLGNSL
+403 NLVGNCL

-421 LDREVLQRQI
+421 LDRGVLQGQI
-431 GRHPVPA
+431 GRRADAVTGETRA
-438 NRERKS
+438 